1 MKESKWKNASDVV
14 DGGACALAKPRAD
27 VVERGDKKYI
37 HASQHFSII
46 FLKME
51 NIYQLD
57 CI

>member
-1 MKESKWKNASDVV
+1 V